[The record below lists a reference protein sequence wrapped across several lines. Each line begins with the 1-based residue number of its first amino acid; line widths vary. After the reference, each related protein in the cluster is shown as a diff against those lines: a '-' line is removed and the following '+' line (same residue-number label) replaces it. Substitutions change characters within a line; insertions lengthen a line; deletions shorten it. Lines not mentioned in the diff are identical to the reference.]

1 MERAHCATVAHNFG
15 RVAHAARGEQGRG
28 ERAVGQAMDDID
40 RLVAPD
46 GPIEA
51 NRRSFKPIFER
62 MFDIG
67 NFIILTVLHG
77 ETVRLHDDVE
87 LEVGGLQGLNKI
99 PLDAVVTKA
108 SY

>member
-1 MERAHCATVAHNFG
+1 
-15 RVAHAARGEQGRG
+15 
-28 ERAVGQAMDDID
+28 
-40 RLVAPD
+40 
-46 GPIEA
+46 
-51 NRRSFKPIFER
+51 
-62 MFDIG
+62 
-67 NFIILTVLHG
+67 LTVLHG